1 MESDLIQDA
10 GKLIPLIP
18 LLGLLPLLG
27 AACAFL
33 WGMIISILNRSRE
46 RDEAQFKRFHEII
59 RKIQHDT
66 DQDGKPITDKD
77 GTHSAPYI
85 EIQIA
90 AIYELRFLKRYHP
103 LSVIYLKQKKDEWQN
118 SKTNNKY
125 SNLGVLIIEDTIQY
139 IEFNGFFNRFRRCVL
154 VPLQR
159 FLP

>member
-1 MESDLIQDA
+1 MESDLIQYA
-10 GKLIPLIP
+10 EKLIPLIP

-33 WGMIISILNRSRE
+33 WGMVIFVLNRSRE

-66 DQDGKPITDKD
+66 DQNGNPIIDKD

-90 AIYELRFLKRYHP
+90 AVYELRFLKRYHP
-103 LSVIYLKQKKDEWQN
+103 LSISYLKQKKEEWQKDN
-118 SKTNNKY
+118 RHKY
-125 SNLGVLIIEDTIQY
+125 STLGVCVIENTIQY
-139 IEFNGFFNRFRRCVL
+139 IEFKGFFNKIRKYIL
-154 VPLQR
+154 TPLQR
-159 FLP
+159 YLP